1 MATASVA
8 SETARDMARAADA
21 FLATLAPQER
31 AKATFDF
38 DSSDRQNWHY
48 IPRDRQG
55 LSRGEMTAAQLK
67 AADALIAS
75 GLSSRGYKQTRAIID
90 LELILR
96 EIEGRRGVIRFDRNP
111 DLYYFRVFGS
121 PGGAEPWGWSV
132 EGHHVSLNFTVV
144 NGEIISPTPSFFGAN
159 PAEVKSGPH
168 KGLRI
173 LKDEEEFARG
183 LLLSLEP
190 EQRRSAVIYPTAPA
204 DLITRASRRVEIE
217 KPAGLAAQLMSGDQR
232 ESLMSLIKVY
242 VERKTLD
249 VVAKALRKIEDD
261 GVNNI
266 HFAWAG
272 SEFPG
277 QGHYYRIHGPSL
289 FVEYDKTQDNADHIH
304 SVWRDINGDFAA
316 GLLQEH
322 YQSHHV

>member
-1 MATASVA
+1 MATISVA
-8 SETARDMARAADA
+8 PKTAQDMAQATDA
-21 FLATLAPQER
+21 FLSTLAPQQR
-31 AKATFDF
+31 AKATFEL
-38 DSSDRQNWHY
+38 DSSERQNWHY
-48 IPRDRQG
+48 VPRARQG

-67 AADALIAS
+67 SAEALIAS
-75 GLSSRGYKQTRAIID
+75 GLSSRGSQQTRAIID
-90 LELILR
+90 LELVLR
-96 EIEGRRGVIRFDRNP
+96 EVEGRRGVIRFDRNP

-144 NGEIISPTPSFFGAN
+144 NGEKISLTPSFFGAN
-159 PAEVKSGPH
+159 PSEVKSGPH

-173 LKDEEEFARG
+173 LKDEEELARG

-190 EQRRSAVIYPTAPA
+190 DQRRSAVIYPTAPA

-217 KPAGLAAQLMSGDQR
+217 KPAGLAAKLMSGDQR
-232 ESLMSLIKVY
+232 ASLVSLIKVY
-242 VERKTLD
+242 VERKTPD
-249 VVAKALRKIEDD
+249 VVAKALRKIEAD

-272 SEFPG
+272 SEFRG

-289 FVEYDKTQDNADHIH
+289 FVEYDNTQDNADHIH

-316 GLLQEH
+316 DLLQEH
-322 YQSHHV
+322 YKLHHA